1 VSMSAEHNEAI
12 VRRIYSEY
20 LDELDPS
27 AADELLDADVVLH
40 GVGAFGEGYGR
51 ENVKE
56 GFSAFLSGF
65 AERHTDVEDVIAQG
79 DRVVVRHTHHLKHV
93 DEVLGI
99 PPTGQRLS
107 VWGID
112 IFRIEDG
119 RIAEWWVIDDN
130 MGMMQQMGIIAGPG
144 GPEDAPPSRPG

>member
-1 VSMSAEHNEAI
+1 VSISAEHNEAI
-12 VRRIYSEY
+12 VHRIYKEY

-40 GVGAFGEGYGR
+40 GVAAFGDGYGR

-93 DEVLGI
+93 DEVFGV
-99 PPTGQRLS
+99 PPTGRQLS
-107 VWGID
+107 VWGVD
-112 IFRIEDG
+112 IFRVEDG
-119 RIAEWWVIDDN
+119 RIAEWWVIDDT
-130 MGMMQQMGIIAGPG
+130 MGMMQQLGMAPG
-144 GPEDAPPSRPG
+144 AEGVAES

>member
-20 LDELDPS
+20 LDELDPN

-40 GVGAFGEGYGR
+40 GVAAFGQGYGR

-79 DRVVVRHTHHLKHV
+79 DRIVVRHTHHLKHA
-93 DEVLGI
+93 DEVFGV
-99 PPTGQRLS
+99 PPTGRQLN

-112 IFRIEDG
+112 IFRLEEG
-119 RIAEWWVIDDN
+119 RIAEWWVIDDT
-130 MGMMQQMGIIAGPG
+130 MGMMQQLGVAPGVEGP
-144 GPEDAPPSRPG
+144 A

>member
-1 VSMSAEHNEAI
+1 MSMSAEHNEAI

-27 AADELLDADVVLH
+27 AADELLDPDVVLH
-40 GVGAFGEGYGR
+40 GVAAFGEGHGR

-56 GFSAFLSGF
+56 GFGAFLSGF
-65 AERHTDVEDVIAQG
+65 AERHTEVEDVIAQG
-79 DRVVVRHTHHLKHV
+79 DRIVVRHTHHLKHV
-93 DEVLGI
+93 DEVFGV

-119 RIAEWWVIDDN
+119 RIAEWWVIDDT
-130 MGMMQQMGIIAGPG
+130 MGMMQQLGM
-144 GPEDAPPSRPG
+144 APPRAEGPAES